1 MTESEGWTP
10 LRQPR
15 RSSGDELP
23 PPAPN
28 PGIGNGLIVT
38 PFTRLAR
45 VHALSVIGD
54 GCIAVALAGSI
65 FFSIDPS
72 DARWR
77 VALYLMLTIAPFAIV
92 TPLLGPAIDRARGGR
107 RGMIIGS
114 LIVRALLAFFM
125 ARHIDSLLLFPEAF
139 AMLVLQKA
147 YGVSRTALVPAV
159 VPREEELIQA
169 NSKLALISSIGAV
182 VGGTFGVILIA
193 IFGNNAASTIL
204 AVFIFG
210 VGAIVALALPQVQVA
225 ADPVDDTER
234 LEVRGA
240 NIVLAATA
248 IAIMRGI
255 SGFTTFLLAF
265 HLRAGE
271 DGIDLAEPGAP
282 MGAAVAL
289 AQGVEE
295 SVVLGTPGPP
305 QWHFGVAGLAAGLGV
320 FLGAKYAPMIRDR
333 VGEERIVFGALLATT
348 ITAFLGAWGGGITGI
363 AMLAFGVSVSAATAK
378 LGFDALVQRDAP
390 RTNYGRQFAKF
401 EGRFQLFWAFGAF
414 LAVVSRIPIQFGALL
429 VAIAAALAAVSYE
442 LGRRTDRVQES
453 SRLAEAIRSRMPPEA
468 VEKIGANKAVQR
480 LKPLASRMAI
490 FGEVAPTAGDSTNP
504 EAASPAPASAGVE
517 EQLDPTLVQMDL
529 DAAKELRSPQVQT
542 GRADDTDLAP
552 VGPIDSADW
561 SSPLGPQVSGDGVW
575 VSPTD
580 PPTAP
585 GDDGQY
591 RLWD

>member
-1 MTESEGWTP
+1 MTEREGWEP
-10 LRQPR
+10 LRAPR
-15 RSSGDELP
+15 RDSSTAAP
-23 PPAPN
+23 RSPAPN

-77 VALYLMLTIAPFAIV
+77 VALYLVLTIAPFAVV

-114 LIVRALLAFFM
+114 LIARALIAFFM

-169 NSKLALISSIGAV
+169 NSKLALISAIGAV
-182 VGGTFGVILIA
+182 VGGTFGVILIT

-210 VGAIVALALPQVQVA
+210 VGAVAALALPQVQVA

-240 NIVLAATA
+240 NIVLGASA

-271 DGIDLAEPGAP
+271 DGIELTEPGSGL
-282 MGAAVAL
+282 GAAVAL
-289 AQGVEE
+289 AQGVDE

-320 FLGAKYAPMIRDR
+320 FLGARYAPVIRDR
-333 VGEERIVFGALLATT
+333 TGEERIVFGALIVTAV
-348 ITAFLGAWGGGITGI
+348 TAFPEH
-363 AMLAFGVSVSAATAK
+363 GVVGSPALPCWR
-378 LGFDALVQRDAP
+378 LGFRYLQRPPSWASTRSSNATP
-390 RTNYGRQFAKF
+390 LERTM
-401 EGRFQLFWAFGAF
+401 
-414 LAVVSRIPIQFGALL
+414 
-429 VAIAAALAAVSYE
+429 AA
-442 LGRRTDRVQES
+442 S
-453 SRLAEAIRSRMPPEA
+453 SRSL
-468 VEKIGANKAVQR
+468 KAGFSSFG
-480 LKPLASRMAI
+480 PLAR
-490 FGEVAPTAGDSTNP
+490 
-504 EAASPAPASAGVE
+504 
-517 EQLDPTLVQMDL
+517 
-529 DAAKELRSPQVQT
+529 
-542 GRADDTDLAP
+542 
-552 VGPIDSADW
+552 
-561 SSPLGPQVSGDGVW
+561 SSPSSVAFQFS
-575 VSPTD
+575 S
-580 PPTAP
+580 A
-585 GDDGQY
+585 
-591 RLWD
+591 R

>member
-1 MTESEGWTP
+1 MTEREGWEP
-10 LRQPR
+10 LRAPR
-15 RSSGDELP
+15 RDSSSAALP
-23 PPAPN
+23 RPERPA

-65 FFSIDPS
+65 FFSIDPT
-72 DARWR
+72 DARLR
-77 VALYLMLTIAPFAIV
+77 VALYLVLTIAPFAIV

-107 RGMIIGS
+107 RGMILGS
-114 LIVRALLAFFM
+114 LVVRALLAFLM

-182 VGGTFGVILIA
+182 VGGTFGVILIT
-193 IFGNNAASTIL
+193 IFGNNAASTVL

-210 VGAIVALALPQVQVA
+210 AGAIAALALPQVQVA

-240 NIVLAATA
+240 NIVLGASA
-248 IAIMRGI
+248 IAILRGI

-271 DGIDLAEPGAP
+271 DGIDIAEPGSAT
-282 MGAAVAL
+282 GAAVAL
-289 AQGVEE
+289 AQGIEE

-305 QWHFGVAGLAAGLGV
+305 QWHFGVAGLAAGAGV
-320 FLGAKYAPMIRDR
+320 FLGARYAPMIRDR
-333 VGEERIVFGALLATT
+333 VGEERIVFGALVVAAA
-348 ITAFLGAWGGGITGI
+348 TAFLGAWGGGITGI
-363 AMLAFGVSVSAATAK
+363 AMLAFGVAVSAATAK

-414 LAVVSRIPIQFGALL
+414 LAVVSRIPIQFGAVL
-429 VAIAAALAAVSYE
+429 VAVAAGLAAVSYE
-442 LGRRTDRVQES
+442 LGLRTDRVQES
-453 SRLAEAIRSRMPPEA
+453 SRLAAAIRSRMPAEA
-468 VEKIGANKAVQR
+468 VEKIGSNKAVQR
-480 LKPLASRMAI
+480 LKPLASRFAI
-490 FGEVAPTAGDSTNP
+490 FGEVAPTADEGV
-504 EAASPAPASAGVE
+504 APTYTE
-517 EQLDPTLVQMDL
+517 TPDEQLDPTLVQMDL
-529 DAAKELRSPQVQT
+529 DGAGKERNPEVQT
-542 GRADDTDLAP
+542 GRADDPDLA
-552 VGPIDSADW
+552 GARPIDRADW
-561 SSPLGPQVSGDGVW
+561 ATPVGPQVSGDGVW
-575 VSPTD
+575 VSPKET
-580 PPTAP
+580 PPSP
-585 GDDGQY
+585 GEDGQY